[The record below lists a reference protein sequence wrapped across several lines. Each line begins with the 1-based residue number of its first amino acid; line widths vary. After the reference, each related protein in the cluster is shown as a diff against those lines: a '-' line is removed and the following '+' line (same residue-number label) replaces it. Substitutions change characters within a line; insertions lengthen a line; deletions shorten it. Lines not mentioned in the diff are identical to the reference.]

1 MLRRDDVTAH
11 EAFVVRDR
19 SLKDID
25 APFFKWL
32 EENGFKKGFSKGHFG
47 CDWVFVSIT
56 HKLYAYGMP
65 GVAIVKET
73 GGHAI
78 TLDEFFAVWKIFA
91 KYEGLDVLAMD
102 EAGKNARGTERY
114 YVRAHD
120 SARESLYEF
129 LTAEGFVCGC
139 DDRDE
144 ILGSRLPLDVNVTER
159 RFGLMENVT
168 YDGAT
173 RRVIEAAVFVCLYK
187 KSGCAYE
194 EYLEAVRCC
203 LWRKG
208 YSHESLDEYFSRDYI
223 ARILKENYERYVES
237 FGDESGPVSAAVCL
251 DLMY

>member
-1 MLRRDDVTAH
+1 MLRSDDVTAH

-32 EENGFKKGFSKGHFG
+32 EENGFKKGFKKGHFG

-56 HKLYAYGMP
+56 HKLFAYGMP

-78 TLDEFFAVWKIFA
+78 TLEEFFEVWKIFA
-91 KYEGLDVLAMD
+91 KYEGLDMLAMD

-114 YVRAHD
+114 YVRVHGVV
-120 SARESLYEF
+120 REILYEF
-129 LTAEGFVCGC
+129 LTTEGFACAE
-139 DDRDE
+139 RDE
-144 ILGSRLPLDVNVTER
+144 VLGSRLPLDVNVTER
-159 RFGLMENVT
+159 KFGLMENVT
-168 YDGAT
+168 CAEALAAGHI
-173 RRVIEAAVFVCLYK
+173 IEYAEFMCVYK
-187 KSGCAYE
+187 KSCSYE
-194 EYLEAVRCC
+194 EYIEAVRCC

-208 YSHESLDEYFSRDYI
+208 YSHESLDEYFGRDYI
-223 ARILKENYERYVES
+223 ARILKENYERYIES
-237 FGDESGPVSAAVCL
+237 SGDESGPVSAAVCL

>member
-11 EAFVVRDR
+11 EAFVVRDG
-19 SLKDID
+19 SFMDPD

-32 EENGFKKGFSKGHFG
+32 EENGFKKGFKKGHFG

-78 TLDEFFAVWKIFA
+78 TLEEFFEVWKIFA
-91 KYEGLDVLAMD
+91 KYEGLDMLVMD

-114 YVRAHD
+114 YVRAHGVV
-120 SARESLYEF
+120 REILYKF
-129 LTAEGFVCGC
+129 LMAEGFVCGC
-139 DDRDE
+139 DDRE
-144 ILGSRLPLDVNVTER
+144 EVLGSRLPLDVNVTDR
-159 RFGLMENVT
+159 RFGLLENIT

-187 KSGCAYE
+187 KSGCTYE

-208 YSHESLDEYFSRDYI
+208 YSHESLDEYFERPDAVEVLSGNYADYV
-223 ARILKENYERYVES
+223 KHRYGS
-237 FGDESGPVSAAVCL
+237 CSPAATAGCL

>member
-11 EAFVVRDR
+11 EAFVVRDS
-19 SLKDID
+19 SLKDMD

-32 EENGFKKGFSKGHFG
+32 EENGFKKGFKNGHFG

-78 TLDEFFAVWKIFA
+78 TLEEFFAVWKIFA
-91 KYEGLDVLAMD
+91 KYDGLDMLAM
-102 EAGKNARGTERY
+102 EILYKFLMAERF
-114 YVRAHD
+114 A
-120 SARESLYEF
+120 
-129 LTAEGFVCGC
+129 C

-144 ILGSRLPLDVNVTER
+144 VLGSRLPLDVNVTDR
-159 RFGLMENVT
+159 RFGLLENVT

-223 ARILKENYERYVES
+223 ARILRENYERYIES
-237 FGDESGPVSAAVCL
+237 SGDESGPVSAAVCL

>member
-1 MLRRDDVTAH
+1 MLRSDDVTAH
-11 EAFVVRDR
+11 EAFVVRDP

-32 EENGFKKGFSKGHFG
+32 EENGFKKGFKKGHFG

-78 TLDEFFAVWKIFA
+78 TLEEFFEVWKIFA
-91 KYEGLDVLAMD
+91 KYEGLDMLAMD

-114 YVRAHD
+114 YVRAHGVV
-120 SARESLYEF
+120 REILYEF
-129 LTAEGFVCGC
+129 LTAEGFACAE
-139 DDRDE
+139 RDE
-144 ILGSRLPLDVNVTER
+144 VLGSRLPLDVNVTDR
-159 RFGLMENVT
+159 KFGLMENVT

-173 RRVIEAAVFVCLYK
+173 KRVIEAAVFVCLYK

-208 YSHESLDEYFSRDYI
+208 YSHESLDEYFGRDYI
-223 ARILKENYERYVES
+223 ARILKENYERYIES
-237 FGDESGPVSAAVCL
+237 SGDESGPVSAAVCL

>member
-1 MLRRDDVTAH
+1 MLRSDDVTAH

-47 CDWVFVSIT
+47 CDWAFVSIT
-56 HKLYAYGMP
+56 HKLFAYGMP
-65 GVAIVKET
+65 GVSIVEET

-78 TLDEFFAVWKIFA
+78 TLDEFFVVWKIYA
-91 KYEGLDVLAMD
+91 KYEGLDMLAMD
-102 EAGKNARGTERY
+102 EVGQKTRETERY

-120 SARESLYEF
+120 AERESLYEF

-139 DDRDE
+139 ADRDE
-144 ILGSRLPLDVNVTER
+144 FLGSRLPLDVNVTER
-159 RFGLMENVT
+159 RFGLLENVT
-168 YDGAT
+168 CDGAVKRIT
-173 RRVIEAAVFVCLYK
+173 EVPVFLCLYK
-187 KSGCAYE
+187 KSRCPYE

-203 LWRKG
+203 FMRYG
-208 YSHESLDEYFSRDYI
+208 YSDAQMEEYFGRDYI
-223 ARILKENYERYVES
+223 ARILKENYECYVES
-237 FGDESGPVSAAVCL
+237 YGDESGPVSAAGCL